1 MLRRTRG
8 VDDDAPQ
15 PPGLDE
21 RLIDATLA
29 FLHTR
34 LASGDAERL
43 TELGPELV
51 AILDRPRVAA

>member
-1 MLRRTRG
+1 MLRRNRG
-8 VDDDAPQ
+8 ADEDAPQ

-29 FLHTR
+29 FVHTR
-34 LASGDAERL
+34 LSAGDAERL